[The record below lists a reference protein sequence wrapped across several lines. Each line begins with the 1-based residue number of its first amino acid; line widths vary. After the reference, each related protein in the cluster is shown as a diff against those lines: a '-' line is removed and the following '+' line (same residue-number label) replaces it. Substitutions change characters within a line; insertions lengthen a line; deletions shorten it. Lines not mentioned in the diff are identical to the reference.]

1 MLLGVLT
8 AWAGGGVREGMSRA
22 EVEAALGRP
31 VSALVKGDTVILRY
45 PNNGRVELVKDKAVV
60 LVRVLHADEVARA
73 EAEAAAA
80 QAVIDAEL
88 AAEAA
93 EAKAAEKAAAQAEAA
108 NARAAAAAAA
118 RGEPVA
124 LPAGALQDLERVT
137 EGLANA
143 HGQPGGPGAQSGA
156 HAGATS
162 PLIGGEAHGIGAGG
176 GFWVGL
182 VAMFLVQ
189 FAVGM
194 VALKLAFKW
203 ADVHAEWSQ
212 MPIPALANAFTLA
225 FLRAGAFAL
234 WRAPDLFYVDHAV
247 ALLVMLIVLRKT
259 THACTLPRAVAVAM
273 AAKLTS
279 FVVWVV
285 LSVFVMNAI
294 AALR

>member
-60 LVRVLHADEVARA
+60 LVRVLHADEVARS

-80 QAVIDAEL
+80 QAVIDAQI

-93 EAKAAEKAAAQAEAA
+93 EAKAAEKAAAQAEPV

-137 EGLANA
+137 EGLSAN
-143 HGQPGGPGAQSGA
+143 HGQPAGPGAHSGA
-156 HAGATS
+156 DS
-162 PLIGGEAHGIGAGG
+162 PFIGGETHGIGAGG

-189 FAVGM
+189 FAVGV

-212 MPIPALANAFTLA
+212 MPIPALANALTLA
-225 FLRAGAFAL
+225 VTRAGAFAL
-234 WRAPDLFYVDHAV
+234 WQAPDLFYVDHAL
-247 ALLVMLIVLRKT
+247 ALGVMLVVLRKT

-279 FVVWVV
+279 LVVWIV
-285 LSVFVMNAI
+285 LSVFVMNAV
-294 AALR
+294 ASLR